1 VLDVGKVIFRGAPE
15 DLLDDALVR
24 SAYLGDLF
32 AGDPSET
39 SETSGAGDV

>member
-1 VLDVGKVIFRGAPE
+1 
-15 DLLDDALVR
+15 VR

-39 SETSGAGDV
+39 SETSETSGAGDV